1 MSQDPKTATR
11 TAPRKPSNRKSTPN
25 SRNAVTRPSTKP
37 GNAGGAATV
46 RNPPIAKQRTATKP
60 PTNSG
65 SLGESSRTSV
75 RRATSEKT
83 VSPQPHSRAQ
93 ATLPAV
99 AVALVVLTV
108 VTALGLFVA
117 DSAIAGADRTP
128 EERRVA
134 AATAARLVAAD
145 GPVSARANVLNESA
159 VATFDAAALRNLTV
173 SEYATAVRLNSTT
186 VAATAD
192 ATGGTTVRR
201 LVLVETT
208 TAERLDPDGTSV
220 TLPRRARNVTVTLT
234 PPDGTTVS
242 TVRANDRV
250 VLHNGSGL
258 EGTFTVDVSPYET
271 TEIRLQ
277 AAGTLPDGA
286 VTVEYDAPTT
296 SKATLAVTVD
306 A

>member
-192 ATGGTTVRR
+192 ATGGTTV
-201 LVLVETT
+201 
-208 TAERLDPDGTSV
+208 
-220 TLPRRARNVTVTLT
+220 
-234 PPDGTTVS
+234 S